1 MIILLSFTIAV
12 IYYQTIQ
19 CIILWY
25 YCTVYHGTI
34 LYYHMEFFKSTN
46 PGHLFPMFDYKEE
59 CCKEYTCSYL
69 LVYNRGNC

>member
-19 CIILWY
+19 YIILWY
-25 YCTVYHGTI
+25 CTVYRGTI

-46 PGHLFPMFDYKEE
+46 PGHLFPMFDRKEE